1 MELSLDGCFEYFAN
15 VEIRVFCCYFYVMLA
30 GNSEIGAHAKSN
42 LFHLIC
48 LRHVIRSRGVTNWI
62 FSPKRPIIIQACAAC
77 SELPSN
83 IHMSHGIV

>member
-48 LRHVIRSRGVTNWI
+48 LSHVIRSRAVTIQVFPENTLFSSCVRTI
-62 FSPKRPIIIQACAAC
+62 F
-77 SELPSN
+77 
-83 IHMSHGIV
+83 